1 MYMNKTIKRRILPLA
16 LLTMLL
22 ACMLVLAGCGD
33 SVDNIAISDSA
44 KPRTVFVQ
52 GQELDLSAGTL
63 TVINGGETTAVPMD
77 DPAIT
82 VSGYNKDQLGKQT
95 LTLSYKG
102 ATVTLEVTVVARVTV
117 TDYEMNYFVGES
129 FQDSKGKVKV
139 AKDDGTFTTVELNS
153 SDVTVSGFDST
164 KAGTVQVNV
173 SYTGG
178 GANYQGS
185 FQVKIHN
192 VGSLTFTK
200 PSKIAYK
207 SHETELVLT
216 GGYLEAT
223 SADDA
228 SVTKLIN
235 ITSDMVSGFDPSAA
249 TPDNKSEVLRQTLT
263 VSYAGQTFQYEISI
277 VYGSISLI
285 RENAKLLQDLDWT
298 NAVTLTPQQ
307 GMAALEAMAEYLSLT
322 RFDKELV
329 DEETLRTIVL
339 PAAQYLSKL
348 FLEEAENYSQTF
360 VINKDGNFNFIGK
373 TYEDMAIHKAKLA
386 DPDEAFNVYAA
397 MLREMKETFKD
408 MEIREDETIGDY
420 IKVPPAEEV
429 TFYISVF
436 NFLMDLHDNMSLIPE
451 DWKVEDLEA
460 YAENINMAVYMIQ
473 VYGLIGPDY
482 SYVFEALANWRT
494 NNDYF
499 HIIYSY
505 FCYVDKD
512 GHDFIRENVWQILPM
527 PGEMQ
532 DWYLAF
538 YRAVV
543 EAKYMSENG
552 DGNAYLRDTS
562 NFMYYYFEALRMA
575 EEIKNGDNQLY
586 KDIYDVIRGD
596 QYMQDNIISVA
607 GGFLEHSNGM
617 VDAQVY
623 NRLWSQIMT
632 VFQLYVDNQF
642 DVKVHGAEVEA
653 IFASMTEMNA
663 VELFEFLC
671 SLQYNYIE
679 TQGTYHALDYSKS
692 AGNTLVYFLVN
703 YYLDAL
709 PENVHPIFQQ
719 LLLAMENYAIYQGN
733 GRTSSKSLEEF
744 KRGMEELAI
753 SIAALSDE
761 ERATVDRLLGD
772 CYDKYY
778 AIYQV
783 VMVPQEFTLDAGL
796 QLQVDALREAL
807 DLYGQISTYMSDP
820 GISSNELRYTCIQLF
835 ASYEKAKSLHQ
846 TLMASGNADV
856 ITLLNTKLYSLNGT
870 EQTLDM
876 AFNIARN
883 GFVYWLYFALRFDM
897 KDETGASIGSVP
909 AWNLYYSTG
918 VDQFIRE
925 AADLLLAGFT
935 DTVEKLDA
943 AYVARVGAHLQTL
956 EGEAC
961 FLLYGIG
968 VQRYLDCMASY
979 YRATLTDENDQNMA
993 IAILDVQ
1000 FGYVVYHAMGNR
1012 QQEVTY
1018 FKQQFEAAKALYES
1032 LTDTTV
1038 FDQQLKAMYE
1048 FYKAFY
1054 ESLQ

>member
-1 MYMNKTIKRRILPLA
+1 MKKTIKRRILPLA
-16 LLTMLL
+16 LLVMLL
-22 ACMLVLAGCGD
+22 SCILMLAGCGD

-63 TVINGGETTAVPMD
+63 TVISDGETTSVPMN

-95 LTLSYKG
+95 VTLTYKG

-117 TDYEMNYFVGES
+117 NDYEMNYFVGES
-129 FQDSKGKVKV
+129 FDNSKGKVKV
-139 AKDDGTFTTVELNS
+139 AKDDGTFTTVDLNS
-153 SDVTVSGFDST
+153 SDVTVSGFDSS
-164 KAGTVQVNV
+164 KAGTLQVNV

-178 GANYQGS
+178 GANHQGS

-192 VGSLTFTK
+192 VGELSFTK
-200 PSKIAYK
+200 PSKMAYK

-216 GGYLEAT
+216 GGYFEVT

-228 SVTKLIN
+228 SVKKLVS
-235 ITSDMVSGFDPSAA
+235 ITEDMVSGFDPNAA
-249 TPDNKSEVLRQTLT
+249 TPENKSEPLRQTLT
-263 VSYAGQTFQYEISI
+263 VAYAGQTFQFEISI
-277 VYGSISLI
+277 VYGAISLI
-285 RENAKLLQDLDWT
+285 QENAKLLQDLDWT
-298 NAVTLTPQQ
+298 QEVTLTAQQ
-307 GMAALEAMAEYLSLT
+307 GAAAVEAMAEYLNLT

-329 DEETLRTIVL
+329 DEATLKTIVL
-339 PAAQYLSKL
+339 PAAQYLSQL
-348 FLEEAENYSQTF
+348 FLQEAENYSQTF
-360 VINKDGNFNFIGK
+360 TINKDGNFNFVGK

-386 DPDEAFNVYAA
+386 DANEAFNVYAA
-397 MLREMKETFKD
+397 MLRQMKETFKD

-420 IKVPPAEEV
+420 IKVPPEEEV
-429 TFYISVF
+429 NFYINIF

-451 DWKVEDLEA
+451 DWKVEDLEP

-499 HIIYSY
+499 EIIYSY
-505 FCYVDKD
+505 FCYVAED

-527 PGEMQ
+527 PGDMQ

-543 EAKYMSENG
+543 EAKYMSTNG
-552 DGNAYLRDTS
+552 DGDAYLRDTS
-562 NFMYYYFEALRMA
+562 NFMYYYFEALRLA

-586 KDIYDVIRGD
+586 KDIYDVIHGD
-596 QYMQDNIISVA
+596 QYMQENIMGVA
-607 GGFLEHSNGM
+607 GGFVEHSNGLL
-617 VDAQVY
+617 DSEVY
-623 NRLWSQIMT
+623 NRLWNQIIT
-632 VFQLYVDNQF
+632 VYHLYVDKQF
-642 DVKVHGAEVEA
+642 DAKIHGAEVEA
-653 IFASMTEMNA
+653 IFAAMTVMNA

-679 TQGTYHALDYSKS
+679 TQGTYHAFDYSKS
-692 AGNTLVYFLVN
+692 VGNNLVYFLVN
-703 YYLDAL
+703 YYLAEL
-709 PENVHPIFQQ
+709 PESAHPIFQD

-733 GRTSSKSLEEF
+733 GRTSAKSLEEF
-744 KRGMEELAI
+744 KKGMEELHLAI
-753 SIAALSDE
+753 GNLSDAD
-761 ERATVDRLLGD
+761 RAKVESLLGA
-772 CYDKYY
+772 CYNKYY
-778 AIYQV
+778 AIYE
-783 VMVPQEFTLDAGL
+783 VMDVLEEFTLDANQ
-796 QLQVDALREAL
+796 QLQVDGLRDAL
-807 DLYGQISTYMSDP
+807 DLYGQISAYMSEP
-820 GISSNELRYTCIQLF
+820 GISSNELRFTSIQMF
-835 ASYEKAKSLHQ
+835 AAYEKAKALYEA
-846 TLMASGNADV
+846 LMASGNADV
-856 ITLLNTKLYSLNGT
+856 ITLLNTKLYQINGA

-883 GFVYWLYFALRFDM
+883 GFVYWLYFGLRFDV
-897 KDETGASIGSVP
+897 KDDAGTVIGSMP
-909 AWNLYYSTG
+909 AWDLYHTTG
-918 VDQFIRE
+918 VDQFVRE

-943 AYVARVGAHLQTL
+943 AYVARVGGHLQTL
-956 EGEAC
+956 NADAC

-968 VQRYLDCMASY
+968 VQRYLDCMAAY
-979 YRATLTDENDQNMA
+979 YRATLTDVNDQNMA

-1000 FGYVVYHAMGNR
+1000 FGYVVYHALGNR
-1012 QQEVTY
+1012 QQEITY
-1018 FKQQFEAAKALYES
+1018 FNEQFEAAKALYES
-1032 LTDTTV
+1032 LADTTV